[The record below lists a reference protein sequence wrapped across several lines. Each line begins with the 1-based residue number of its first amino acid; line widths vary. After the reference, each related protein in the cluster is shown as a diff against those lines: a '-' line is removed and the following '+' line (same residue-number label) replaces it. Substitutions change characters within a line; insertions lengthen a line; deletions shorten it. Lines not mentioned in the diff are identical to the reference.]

1 MSENKLWL
9 KMSFGQ
15 KIQKT
20 HNMHTR
26 DTMLHIQQSI
36 IIKKTHVKFQP
47 DWLRIFREKVKKV
60 NKSHELCIN
69 QAYLCM
75 PQKPL
80 SLIRCA
86 SP

>member
-26 DTMLHIQQSI
+26 DTMLHIQQ
-36 IIKKTHVKFQP
+36 P
-47 DWLRIFREKVKKV
+47 DWLKSFQDKVKK
-60 NKSHELCIN
+60 
-69 QAYLCM
+69 
-75 PQKPL
+75 
-80 SLIRCA
+80 
-86 SP
+86 

>member
-26 DTMLHIQQSI
+26 EYVAYSAEHYH
-36 IIKKTHVKFQP
+36 KKNSCK
-47 DWLRIFREKVKKV
+47 I
-60 NKSHELCIN
+60 S
-69 QAYLCM
+69 A
-75 PQKPL
+75 
-80 SLIRCA
+80 
-86 SP
+86 